1 MASATRSSCGPC
13 RLVGA
18 HAALLSADAVAGLDV
33 LALRRSVLRGQ
44 QQLGE
49 RDGAI
54 YLVHGGRLA
63 EAMSGLFGA
72 KAWFANEEFV
82 SDSPVARLV
91 PWTPA
96 RQTDRIV
103 AQQGAFTVPLDV
115 LADHGA
121 AIQESLSSRG
131 PDGSEINYQKLVV
144 PAHLK
149 PQLMLQLRYMNIAAH
164 SLFPGAD
171 GVGRSVADVI
181 RVGNQRARP

>member
-1 MASATRSSCGPC
+1 MQHYSAPTRLLDWTYSLYAAAYFAVSSNW
-13 RLVGA
+13 
-18 HAALLSADAVAGLDV
+18 
-33 LALRRSVLRGQ
+33 
-44 QQLGE
+44 E

-63 EAMSGLFGA
+63 EAMSGLFSA